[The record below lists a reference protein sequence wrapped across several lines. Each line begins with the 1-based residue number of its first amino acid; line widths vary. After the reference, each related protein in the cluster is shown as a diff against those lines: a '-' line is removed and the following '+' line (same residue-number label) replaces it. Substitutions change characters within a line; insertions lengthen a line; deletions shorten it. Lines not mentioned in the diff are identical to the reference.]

1 MKRLFFLLF
10 LLVSCTRFPERPT
23 STQELQPQLLSLLPI
38 ETELASTQ
46 SEMLFFFD
54 RPLDSETV
62 HDGSILLIEGEID
75 QTLLSDAT
83 KLYQSLE
90 KGSFSLK
97 PFQIEWEVEGILFR
111 LVPEEPLQ
119 EGESYTL
126 VVTPRVLS
134 KDHYPFSQDPTKGD
148 LPFFRLYQV
157 LGEDGDSDLGAD
169 QKEKPEETT
178 PNEEEAPPSEEA
190 GSVLLNEIYYD
201 IPGAD
206 GDGVLF
212 VELFGTPGK
221 NISGYQIIF
230 LNGENGKKVDS
241 IQLPDGAQ
249 LGEDGFFL
257 IADSRTGSSTTTQ
270 VLGADLIDNFD
281 PQNGPDTVQLLD
293 SAGALLDAVG
303 YGEGIL
309 LLAENGLALFEGTAA
324 VDVPEGHSLERAERG
339 VDTDSNVIDWVDR
352 ETPTPGA

>member
-1 MKRLFFLLF
+1 MKRFLLLF
-10 LLVSCTRFPERPT
+10 LLVSCARFPERPT
-23 STQELQPQLLSLLPI
+23 SIRELQPQLLSLLPT
-38 ETELASTQ
+38 ETEIVSTQ
-46 SEMLFFFD
+46 SEMLFLFN
-54 RPLDSETV
+54 RPLDPETV
-62 HDGSILLIEGEID
+62 HADSILLIQGEIEQD
-75 QTLLSDAT
+75 LVSNTTA
-83 KLYQSLE
+83 LYQSLE
-90 KGSFSLK
+90 KESLSLIS
-97 PFQIEWEVEGILFR
+97 FQIHWEVEGILFR

-134 KDHYPFSQDPTKGD
+134 KDHYPFSQDPTKGE

-178 PNEEEAPPSEEA
+178 PNEEEAAPSEEG
-190 GSVLLNEIYYD
+190 GSVFLNEIYYD

-241 IQLPDGAQ
+241 IQLPDDAR
-249 LGEDGFFL
+249 LGEDGFFV

-270 VLGADLIDNFD
+270 VVGADLIDNFD
-281 PQNGPDTVQLLD
+281 PQNGPDAVQLLD

-303 YGEGIL
+303 YGEGIVSSSE
-309 LLAENGLALFEGTAA
+309 AGLPLFEGLPS
-324 VDVPEGHSLERAERG
+324 VDVPEGHSLERVEKG
-339 VDTDSNVIDWVDR
+339 SDQDENSLDWVDR
-352 ETPTPGA
+352 EIPTPGS